1 MRARLRGLR
10 GTDER
15 DLAAGP
21 ALLTTGGERPAA
33 VLALD
38 RGAPFIQPLE
48 AEPAL
53 FLNDHRLAAAQWLR
67 DGDRVRI
74 GADLLAVRVDAT
86 GLALESDADVAIAS
100 LPPAISLTPPAPAP
114 VPRRRR
120 IGAKYVLAALAI
132 LAVALWF
139 VFSARML
146 YVDIKPGPDR
156 VALEGTIPGLRL
168 SEGYLALPGLYRLRV
183 AREGYRPLVRD
194 IEITRAANQRLALA
208 LEKLPG
214 FLSVDTPGVT
224 GATVSAGA
232 DVMGKTP
239 IADIEL
245 PAGEHRIGVRAD
257 GYADFSTTVR
267 IEGLGRRQALAVALI
282 RASAPVTIQSNTA
295 GATLEVD
302 GKRIGTLPLTTELA
316 AGTRMLEVQA
326 PGHKPWKQNLPVV
339 AGEPQS
345 IGPITLAP
353 ADGELRIE
361 SEPPG
366 ASVALDGRYAGTTP
380 ATLSLDPGKDHRVTV
395 SKRGYGTAG
404 STVRLQPAE
413 KRRLRVALDAEVG
426 EVTLKVE
433 PADATLTIEGRAMG
447 PANGRHELP
456 AAPALLEIS
465 REGFEPAQLW
475 VTPRPGFAQTL
486 SVKLREAGAPATA
499 ALPEK
504 ITAPDGTVMIL
515 VQPGRF
521 TMGASR
527 RDPGQRANETL
538 REVLLA
544 RPYYLGATEVTNEQ
558 FRKYRPSHRSGRF
571 GAVSLET
578 PSHPVVNVRW
588 DDAAGY
594 CNWLNE
600 SARLPAAYTGTAGA
614 MRPVVPMQHGFRL
627 PTEAEWAWA
636 ARHAGVDRTSRFPWG
651 DAMPPPAGSGNY
663 ADRSISGELAD
674 AFRDYSDGFRATAPV
689 ASFRPSP
696 GGFFDLAG
704 NAAEWVH
711 DYYAIRAAPPQQ
723 DPMGPAAGK
732 LHVIRGSSWMQA
744 SVSALRWTYRDYGI
758 EPRPDVG
765 FRCARYATD
774 TP

>member
-15 DLAAGP
+15 DLAAAP
-21 ALLTTGGERPAA
+21 ALITLAGERAAA

-38 RGAPFIQPLE
+38 RGTPFVQPLE
-48 AEPAL
+48 AGPAL

-67 DGDRVRI
+67 DGDRMRI
-74 GADLLAVRVDAT
+74 GADALTVHVDAT
-86 GLALESDADVAIAS
+86 GIVLESTADVGFAAS
-100 LPPAISLTPPAPAP
+100 PPAVPLTPPPPAP

-120 IGAKYVLAALAI
+120 VGATYVLVSLAV

-146 YVDIKPGPDR
+146 YVDIQPAPDQ
-156 VALEGTIPGLRL
+156 VHLEGTIPALRL
-168 SEGYLALPGLYRLRV
+168 SEGYLALPGPYRLQ
-183 AREGYRPLVRD
+183 ATREGYRPLVRD
-194 IEITRAANQRLALA
+194 IEITRADNQRLALA

-214 FLSVDTPGVT
+214 YLSVETPGVT

-232 DVMGKTP
+232 VVKGKTP
-239 IADIEL
+239 LAEIEL
-245 PAGEHRIGVRAD
+245 PPGEHEIAVRAE

-267 IEGLGRRQALAVALI
+267 IEGLGRRQALAVALV
-282 RASAPVTIQSNTA
+282 RASAAVTFQSNTA

-302 GKRIGTLPLTTELA
+302 GKQIGTLPVTAELA
-316 AGTRMLEVQA
+316 AGTRAIEIHA
-326 PGHKPWKQNLPVV
+326 PGHKPWKQSLSVV
-339 AGEPQS
+339 AGEAQS

-353 ADGELRIE
+353 ADGELRVE

-366 ASVALDGRYAGTTP
+366 ASIALDGRYAGVTP
-380 ATLSLDPGKDHRVTV
+380 ATLALEPGQDHRVTV
-395 SKRGYGTAG
+395 SKRGYGTA
-404 STVRLQPAE
+404 SRSVRLRPAE
-413 KRRLRVALDAEVG
+413 KRELRVALNAEVG

-433 PADATLTIEGRAMG
+433 PADATLSIEGRTIG
-447 PANGRHELP
+447 PANGRHQLP
-456 AAPALLEIS
+456 AAPALLEIT
-465 REGFEPAQLW
+465 REGFEPARLW

-486 SVKLREAGAPATA
+486 SVKLRAAGAPAAA
-499 ALPEK
+499 ALPEN

-515 VQPGRF
+515 VRPGRF

-527 RDPGQRANETL
+527 RDPGQRANEAL
-538 REVLLA
+538 REVDLA
-544 RPYYLGATEVTNEQ
+544 RPYYLGATEVTNAQ
-558 FRKYRPSHRSGRF
+558 FQKYRANHRSGRY
-571 GAVSLET
+571 GSLSLET

-588 DDAAGY
+588 GDAAGY

-600 SARLPAAYTGTAGA
+600 AAQLPAAYTGMAGA
-614 MRPVVPMQHGFRL
+614 MGPVLPMQHGFRL
-627 PTEAEWAWA
+627 PTEAEWEWA
-636 ARHAGVDRTSRFPWG
+636 ARHAGVVRPSRFPWG
-651 DAMPPPAGSGNY
+651 DAMPPAAKSGNF
-663 ADRSISGELAD
+663 ADRSIAGELAD
-674 AFRDYSDGFRATAPV
+674 ALKDYSDGFVATAPV
-689 ASFRPSP
+689 ASFRPGP

-711 DYYAIRAAPPQQ
+711 DYYAIQAAPSQP
-723 DPMGPAAGK
+723 DPLGPATGK

-744 SVSALRWTYRDYGI
+744 SISALRWTYRDYGI

-765 FRCARYATD
+765 FRCARYATG

>member
-1 MRARLRGLR
+1 VRVRLRGQR
-10 GTDER
+10 GTDEGN
-15 DLAAGP
+15 LAAAP
-21 ALLTTGGERPAA
+21 TLITLAGERAGA

-48 AEPAL
+48 AGPAL

-74 GADLLAVRVDAT
+74 GGDALAVHVDAT
-86 GLALESDADVAIAS
+86 GLVLESAADMGFSAS
-100 LPPAISLTPPAPAP
+100 PPAVPLAPPPPAP

-120 IGAKYVLAALAI
+120 VGAAYVLVTFAV

-146 YVDIKPGPDR
+146 YVDIQPAPDH
-156 VALEGTIPGLRL
+156 VDLEGTIPALRL
-168 SEGYLALPGLYRLRV
+168 SEGYLALPGPYRLQAR
-183 AREGYRPLVRD
+183 REGYRPLVRD
-194 IEITRAANQRLALA
+194 VEITRADNQRLALA

-214 FLSVDTPGVT
+214 YLSVETPGVT
-224 GATVSAGA
+224 GATVSAGN
-232 DVMGKTP
+232 VVKGKTP
-239 IADIEL
+239 LADIEL
-245 PAGEHRIGVRAD
+245 PPGEHEIAVRAE

-267 IEGLGRRQALAVALI
+267 MEGLGRRHALAVALI
-282 RASAPVTIQSNTA
+282 RASAPVTFQSNTA

-302 GKRIGTLPLTTELA
+302 GKEIGMLPLTAELA
-316 AGTRMLEVQA
+316 AGTRAIEIHA
-326 PGHKPWKQNLPVV
+326 PGHKPWKQSLPVV
-339 AGEPQS
+339 AGEAQS
-345 IGPITLAP
+345 IGSITLAP
-353 ADGELRIE
+353 ADGELRVE
-361 SEPPG
+361 SEPSG
-366 ASVALDGRYAGTTP
+366 ASVALDERYAGVTP
-380 ATLSLDPGKDHRVTV
+380 ATLALEPGRNHRVTV
-395 SKRGYGTAG
+395 SKRGYGTA
-404 STVRLQPAE
+404 SRSVRLRPAE
-413 KRRLRVALDAEVG
+413 KRELRVALNAEVG

-433 PADATLTIEGRAMG
+433 PADATLTIEGRTIG
-447 PANGRHELP
+447 PANGRHQLA

-465 REGFEPAQLW
+465 REGFEPARLW

-486 SVKLREAGAPATA
+486 SVKLRAAGAPAAA
-499 ALPEK
+499 ALPER

-515 VQPGRF
+515 VRPGRF

-527 RDPGQRANETL
+527 RDPGQRANEAL
-538 REVLLA
+538 REAELA

-558 FRKYRPSHRSGRF
+558 FLKYRANHRSGRY
-571 GAVSLET
+571 GSLSLET

-588 DDAAGY
+588 GDAAGY

-600 SARLPAAYTGTAGA
+600 AARLPAAYTGTPGA
-614 MRPVVPMQHGFRL
+614 LSPVLPMQHGYRL
-627 PTEAEWAWA
+627 PTEAEWEWA
-636 ARHAGVDRTSRFPWG
+636 ARHAGVDKPSRFPWG
-651 DAMPPPAGSGNY
+651 DAMPPATGSGNF
-663 ADRSISGELAD
+663 ADRSIAGELAD
-674 AFRDYSDGFRATAPV
+674 AFRDYSDGFATTAPV
-689 ASFRPSP
+689 ASFRPGP

-711 DYYAIRAAPPQQ
+711 DYYAIRAAPSET
-723 DPMGPAAGK
+723 DPLGPATGK

-765 FRCARYATD
+765 FRCARYATG